1 MIDGPLARPVVVGS
15 KDSYDNCGFLFK
27 ESNILVTLIK
37 AIILMQEIKKKQ
49 KKKKQLKPKHP
60 LPKTPPHQT
69 NNPLKHIEMSIKRNA
84 CIHVHQTIF
93 TL

>member
-27 ESNILVTLIK
+27 ESNILVTLFK

-49 KKKKQLKPKHP
+49 KKPTKT
-60 LPKTPPHQT
+60 KTPPPNPPNPHQT
-69 NNPLKHIEMSIKRNA
+69 NNPLKHIEMSIKRNV
-84 CIHVHQTIF
+84 CIHVLQTNF

>member
-49 KKKKQLKPKHP
+49 QKKTTKT
-60 LPKTPPHQT
+60 KTPPPKPPPPPP
-69 NNPLKHIEMSIKRNA
+69 N
-84 CIHVHQTIF
+84 
-93 TL
+93 

>member
-37 AIILMQEIKKKQ
+37 AIILMQEIKKKT
-49 KKKKQLKPKHP
+49 KT
-60 LPKTPPHQT
+60 KTPPPKNTPHQT
-69 NNPLKHIEMSIKRNA
+69 NNPLKHIEMSIKRNV
-84 CIHVHQTIF
+84 CIHVLQTNF

>member
-49 KKKKQLKPKHP
+49 KKKQLKPKHP
-60 LPKTPPHQT
+60 LPTPPT
-69 NNPLKHIEMSIKRNA
+69 PTKL
-84 CIHVHQTIF
+84 T
-93 TL
+93 TP

>member
-49 KKKKQLKPKHP
+49 TK
-60 LPKTPPHQT
+60 
-69 NNPLKHIEMSIKRNA
+69 NN
-84 CIHVHQTIF
+84 
-93 TL
+93 